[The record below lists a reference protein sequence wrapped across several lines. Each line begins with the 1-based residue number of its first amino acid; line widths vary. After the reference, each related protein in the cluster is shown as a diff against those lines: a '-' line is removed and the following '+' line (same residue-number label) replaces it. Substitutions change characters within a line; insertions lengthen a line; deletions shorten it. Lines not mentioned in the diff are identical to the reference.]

1 MHSLHAFFLQFFV
14 FHDISKLAY
23 LPKSWISPK
32 ITNTV
37 LDEIFLDIQ
46 ALFDGLEVEGLVPL
60 DQVPNIYQHRRT
72 SHSIG
77 IGTRDNGANTNPY

>member
-14 FHDISKLAY
+14 FHDISKPAY

-37 LDEIFLDIQ
+37 LLGVIHKAKEHGVNMLN
-46 ALFDGLEVEGLVPL
+46 LPS
-60 DQVPNIYQHRRT
+60 HT
-72 SHSIG
+72 SHSLQPLNEMWFKPFKSPFKSY
-77 IGTRDNGANTNPY
+77 RNK